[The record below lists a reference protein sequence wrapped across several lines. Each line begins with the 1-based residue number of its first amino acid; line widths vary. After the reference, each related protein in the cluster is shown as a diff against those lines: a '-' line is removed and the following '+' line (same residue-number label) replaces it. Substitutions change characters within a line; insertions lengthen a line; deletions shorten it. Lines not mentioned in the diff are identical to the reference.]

1 MAKIEIEMMKAL
13 IAYSG
18 PVKLCRPGKARGV
31 DLPRKDDRTQRWLD
45 RHSKDARSQDKHTDR
60 RMRRMERAQRERIEK
75 LNAMVR
81 KRNGLDQS

>member
-45 RHSKDARSQDKHTDR
+45 RHSKDARSQDKRTEHR
-60 RMRRMERAQRERIEK
+60 KRRMERAQRERIERR
-75 LNAMVR
+75 NAEVR
-81 KRNGLDQS
+81 KLNGLDRL